1 MNYRPRLDKS
11 KDIVCNDSNN
21 HHSVLHKHV
30 HPKTR
35 RTANVWRGAFD
46 NEDFTNLGPYAP
58 NVREYPKVTDS
69 KLSIAS
75 ESVFYAGSYLS
86 FDPIVVS
93 QFEGSKLAT
102 RLDNRVSSYSGRRSV
117 AHKIPISSELDDLRL
132 VRKRK
137 RTVKKNAEKMR
148 SRNRRPQDQT
158 EGMGETIDEFQT
170 VSDDEYERRSDVSDS
185 DIVDTNVEL
194 SEEILSATFVPPP
207 FACYVLR
214 PYEALVYALDK
225 IDDGDAEEIHEASD
239 ITDIFNEND
248 LCLLQHMRDSAGLI
262 LKDLFDSHLTE
273 LIVDEEDDALQNRRE
288 IRFANFRIRQ
298 VTSFDRSDDAD
309 SRYLKTD
316 QLLNSSSDMVWVSH
330 AVERC
335 LDSVSALWTEGGFGS
350 SQLRT
355 RADSD
360 IMREPFMQAPYK
372 IGMLSASLKN
382 AASDCR
388 MYLERK
394 NVMSSDAINEIG
406 ETLFKIDHSNSST
419 PPLTGCRTTYREC
432 DPFLDQAYF
441 TVLASDQKADVQLL
455 LDLHTLFYEKMG
467 SSREY
472 LMGVCKMYETV
483 EIPSTT
489 PNVVPANRYTG
500 TATNTMLTNVHIQES
515 GEDGAVA
522 TSVVIPY
529 FEDLVCFPSN
539 SDAERAW
546 RQIFSVSTRD
556 SFADRLRK
564 VTNLDA
570 NADTWGRQASKGLKA
585 FYERE
590 SYARAKIILSANAS
604 HVSVV
609 ARELRRLACFWM
621 HTIAKE
627 EGTVGEVFFDS
638 GRTMSH
644 DTALALSFWL
654 SHMRDGSRREATF
667 ERWRRSWSGGFFLPN
682 CVRYIACK
690 ELFAETSWQT
700 LGPLSTANLWCLI
713 AMEMHLAMLT
723 LFMRMTNHLER
734 RLLSDIDSIHARRRC
749 ALDEGG
755 ANQEIRVQICR
766 LVGLFAK
773 RSDNIRD
780 AKNFRSEA
788 ERHEFY
794 KALDENIMEA
804 RTKLQTILARR

>member
-35 RTANVWRGAFD
+35 QTANVWRGAFD

-58 NVREYPKVTDS
+58 NAREYPKVTDS

-117 AHKIPISSELDDLRL
+117 AHKIPISSELGDLRL

-148 SRNRRPQDQT
+148 NRNRRPQDQT

-225 IDDGDAEEIHEASD
+225 ITDGDADEIHEVHNNHDSNSDAGSMYTSMPLGGIPIDSMLTNLKKIIAKLGATELRNVTTWKEALKICIRMFYKKIPTNADKAAKDEIKQYLESMVRHIGQLQEKRTTSFEFETIGTRSDSSSFFYWTLLFFEMREEASD

-355 RADSD
+355 RADND
-360 IMREPFMQAPYK
+360 IMR
-372 IGMLSASLKN
+372 
-382 AASDCR
+382 
-388 MYLERK
+388 
-394 NVMSSDAINEIG
+394 
-406 ETLFKIDHSNSST
+406 T
-419 PPLTGCRTTYREC
+419 
-432 DPFLDQAYF
+432 
-441 TVLASDQKADVQLL
+441 
-455 LDLHTLFYEKMG
+455 
-467 SSREY
+467 
-472 LMGVCKMYETV
+472 
-483 EIPSTT
+483 
-489 PNVVPANRYTG
+489 
-500 TATNTMLTNVHIQES
+500 
-515 GEDGAVA
+515 
-522 TSVVIPY
+522 
-529 FEDLVCFPSN
+529 
-539 SDAERAW
+539 
-546 RQIFSVSTRD
+546 
-556 SFADRLRK
+556 
-564 VTNLDA
+564 
-570 NADTWGRQASKGLKA
+570 
-585 FYERE
+585 
-590 SYARAKIILSANAS
+590 
-604 HVSVV
+604 
-609 ARELRRLACFWM
+609 
-621 HTIAKE
+621 
-627 EGTVGEVFFDS
+627 
-638 GRTMSH
+638 
-644 DTALALSFWL
+644 
-654 SHMRDGSRREATF
+654 
-667 ERWRRSWSGGFFLPN
+667 
-682 CVRYIACK
+682 
-690 ELFAETSWQT
+690 
-700 LGPLSTANLWCLI
+700 
-713 AMEMHLAMLT
+713 
-723 LFMRMTNHLER
+723 
-734 RLLSDIDSIHARRRC
+734 
-749 ALDEGG
+749 
-755 ANQEIRVQICR
+755 
-766 LVGLFAK
+766 
-773 RSDNIRD
+773 
-780 AKNFRSEA
+780 
-788 ERHEFY
+788 
-794 KALDENIMEA
+794 
-804 RTKLQTILARR
+804 